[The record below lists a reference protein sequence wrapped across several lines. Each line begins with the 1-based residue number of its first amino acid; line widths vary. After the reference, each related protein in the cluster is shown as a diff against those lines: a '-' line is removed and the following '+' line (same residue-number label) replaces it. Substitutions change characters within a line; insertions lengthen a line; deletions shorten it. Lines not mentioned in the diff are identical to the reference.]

1 MINAVF
7 YNDVSYA
14 NTHGLWQ
21 YDYGQVLRIQ
31 GLSLPAAVE
40 IHFSLTEKSGQSVSR
55 IGVTRDEITDVV
67 IPDSFLENG
76 NITEDYSIF
85 AFIYL
90 TDDKSGQTEYKI
102 KMNVQSRPRP
112 EAFDKPED
120 AELFKEAIKAVND
133 SADRAEDA
141 EKAAKLSQ
149 DEAQKAAKQAAQS
162 LAGTNV
168 LAEQMHQDAEK
179 VNQDKQAVA
188 EYVEHAQQA
197 AAEIVADR
205 QQIQQNKED
214 AAKLKADV
222 AGKLDK
228 QQGVENAG
236 KALVIGEDGNVVP
249 GEMQSGGGDG
259 IAIIN
264 TMSGASPL
272 VIPDSAE
279 RVNKGLGLVGNTE
292 QANTTG
298 VQLFDVSELKGV
310 SGFAVDGEEISMQG
324 SNVATNKTLKQLCPA
339 ILPGKYF
346 LSIDNQKFS
355 GIFFGAHSW
364 HRNSSI
370 DLTEEMLNIP
380 LNLVGSASE
389 NIRYKLQIQSG
400 AKATPYEPYTGGKT
414 SPSPEYPQEIVNA
427 GKLNEE
433 TGKYEVQVKVTGKN
447 LYDEE
452 YAKNIDNWMNAYAPG
467 TTPNTYSVLPIYVG
481 DATEVN
487 FSIKKGSI
495 ANPAIVIGASL
506 EQYGNMQ
513 GILYHGTNSSM
524 SKYSFVLKPTGDYVY
539 LRCNSAAVKDRLYIG
554 LETQIEISNVR
565 TSYQPYKEQTLTLTS
580 DRPITKWDKLV
591 EKDGHIGWLYGGK
604 TIQSYNSEPI
614 DTEYMSSTGSLTVGA
629 TVLYK
634 LKTTEFIPLHQSEQN
649 AIRALTTYYPTTVI
663 TADGGEVD
671 PFIEVT
677 YTADTKNY
685 IDQKISAINKAI
697 INTQKA
703 LL

>member
-1 MINAVF
+1 MQTSGKNLFDAEKTRVLENWQT
-7 YNDVSYA
+7 NDMVPGYLEKAIYVGSGKKVTISRDAY
-14 NTHGLWQ
+14 
-21 YDYGQVLRIQ
+21 
-31 GLSLPAAVE
+31 LPLG
-40 IHFSLTEKSGQSVSR
+40 ID
-55 IGVTRDEITDVV
+55 IGVAVALSKNTDTVGWIYNKDNKYDAQLTV
-67 IPDSFLENG
+67 TS
-76 NITEDYSIF
+76 TEDY
-85 AFIYL
+85 IYIRCS
-90 TDDKSGQTEYKI
+90 KSKATVMVDLIPKI
-102 KMNVQSRPRP
+102 
-112 EAFDKPED
+112 
-120 AELFKEAIKAVND
+120 
-133 SADRAEDA
+133 
-141 EKAAKLSQ
+141 
-149 DEAQKAAKQAAQS
+149 
-162 LAGTNV
+162 
-168 LAEQMHQDAEK
+168 
-179 VNQDKQAVA
+179 
-188 EYVEHAQQA
+188 
-197 AAEIVADR
+197 
-205 QQIQQNKED
+205 QI
-214 AAKLKADV
+214 
-222 AGKLDK
+222 
-228 QQGVENAG
+228 
-236 KALVIGEDGNVVP
+236 
-249 GEMQSGGGDG
+249 
-259 IAIIN
+259 
-264 TMSGASPL
+264 
-272 VIPDSAE
+272 
-279 RVNKGLGLVGNTE
+279 
-292 QANTTG
+292 
-298 VQLFDVSELKGV
+298 
-310 SGFAVDGEEISMQG
+310 EIS
-324 SNVATNKTLKQLCPA
+324 
-339 ILPGKYF
+339 
-346 LSIDNQKFS
+346 D
-355 GIFFGAHSW
+355 
-364 HRNSSI
+364 
-370 DLTEEMLNIP
+370 
-380 LNLVGSASE
+380 
-389 NIRYKLQIQSG
+389 
-400 AKATPYEPYTGGKT
+400 KATPYEPYTGGKP
-414 SPSPEYPQEIVNA
+414 SPSPEYPQEIVNV
-427 GKLNEE
+427 GKWNEE
-433 TGKYEVQVKVTGKN
+433 KQKYEVDIKVTGKN